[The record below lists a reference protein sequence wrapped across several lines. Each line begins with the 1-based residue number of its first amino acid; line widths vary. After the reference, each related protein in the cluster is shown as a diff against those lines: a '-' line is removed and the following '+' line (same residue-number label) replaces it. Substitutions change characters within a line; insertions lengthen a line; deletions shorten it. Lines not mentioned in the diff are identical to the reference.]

1 MPLPCYPVFATI
13 VRTRRLGTAHYLLGT
28 SEPSYRFAALW
39 ESKRLDLTVEALVLE
54 NPEWAIF
61 FPKRSNKGGSWM
73 KGHIRQRGKG
83 SRALALDLGRSEE
96 GKRRQKWISGF
107 KTKRDAEREL
117 ARVIHEMNTGAYLE
131 PSKMTVGDYLKRWI
145 EDYARPNV
153 APKTFQRYVKIV
165 RLHLTPALGSHPLGK
180 LQPLH
185 IQAYYSQALQSGRRD
200 GKGELAA
207 QTIPHHHRVLREAL
221 AQAVKWQILVRNPAD
236 AVEPPRPQRPE
247 MRALDKRR
255 RRFLLTPPRAAV
267 CTYPLSYPSRRA

>member
-1 MPLPCYPVFATI
+1 MLSIYTRAWSECHYPAT
-13 VRTRRLGTAHYLLGT
+13 RFLQLLSERGGLGTAHYLLGT

-153 APKTFQRYVKIV
+153 APKTFERYVKIV

-207 QTIPHHHRVLREAL
+207 QTH
-221 AQAVKWQILVRNPAD
+221 PAPSQS
-236 AVEPPRPQRPE
+236 VTRSTRPSGKMADSRP
-247 MRALDKRR
+247 
-255 RRFLLTPPRAAV
+255 
-267 CTYPLSYPSRRA
+267 